1 MYFVRFF
8 FRIEGSRQRAT
19 GLKDFCFPKTNTMSS
34 TTPTPVSADDIAR
47 RSYEQR
53 YLIEDRVTASL
64 VEVINEGIREQVSH
78 GLLEYEFSVPHFI
91 MGFPRFD
98 VAYVG
103 DRLRC
108 MYREKGF
115 VVTGKGASAL
125 LHWPKKPAKPVKKP
139 PSSQNSTTS
148 KKVLLLRG

>member
-1 MYFVRFF
+1 
-8 FRIEGSRQRAT
+8 
-19 GLKDFCFPKTNTMSS
+19 MSS
-34 TTPTPVSADDIAR
+34 TPTPVSADEIAR

-53 YLIEDRVTASL
+53 YLIEDRVIASL
-64 VEVINEGIREQVSH
+64 VEVINDGIREQVSH
-78 GLLEYEFSVPHFI
+78 GLLEHDFSVPHFI

-98 VAYVG
+98 VEYVA

-115 VVTGKGASAL
+115 VVTGQGASAI
-125 LHWPKKPAKPVKKP
+125 LHWPKKPEKPVKKP
-139 PSSQNSTTS
+139 PPQAGRSTS